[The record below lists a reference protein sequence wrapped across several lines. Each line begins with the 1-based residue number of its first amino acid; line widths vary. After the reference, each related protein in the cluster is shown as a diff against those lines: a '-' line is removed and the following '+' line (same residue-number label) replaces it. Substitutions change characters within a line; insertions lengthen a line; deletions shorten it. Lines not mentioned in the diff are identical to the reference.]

1 MIGSLCVLMKKQ
13 GGAPM
18 VAGFASFANE
28 RFSDSR
34 TTLPFDVR
42 LSPRPDEALSKK
54 PKTSSSGLASSWMLS
69 SHQA

>member
-1 MIGSLCVLMKKQ
+1 
-13 GGAPM
+13 M

-42 LSPRPDEALSKK
+42 LSSRPDEALSKK
-54 PKTSSSGLASSWMLS
+54 PKTSSSGVASSWMLS